1 MTLNPALR
9 TQRQAKLCEF
19 EDSLVEDNWDCYIEK
34 SCLEK
39 QRTTKKRKKKKKKR
53 QANTGLGTV

>member
-39 QRTTKKRKKKKKKR
+39 QRTTKKRKKKKKKK
-53 QANTGLGTV
+53 TS